1 MDSRAKQVV
10 AVAAVAAGLA
20 ATAPAMAD
28 DAFLNIPGVQGD
40 SLDGKHTNEI
50 DVLSWSW
57 GPTGGSGGTV
67 LRNLTITKRV
77 DKASPAIGAAFTGD
91 GHGGIGTKGPIT
103 LTVRRN
109 IAGDSGLKGST
120 GSIPN
125 GTEYI
130 KLQIKDAK
138 VVSVKLGQSTSDG
151 RVTEEVVFTF
161 SQVAYTFTGANGTQT
176 SNITGT
182 PFSYDLKSNAGI

>member
-57 GPTGGSGGTV
+57 GPTGGSGATV

-77 DKASPAIGAAFTGD
+77 DKASPAIGAAFSGD
-91 GHGGIGTKGPIT
+91 AHGGIGTKGAIT

-109 IAGDSGLKGST
+109 TAGDSGLKGAT

-125 GTEYI
+125 GTEFI
-130 KLQIKDAK
+130 KLAIKDAR
-138 VVSVKLGQSTSDG
+138 VVSIKMGQSTSDG
-151 RVTEEVVFTF
+151 RVTEEVTF
-161 SQVAYTFTGANGTQT
+161 SFTQAAYTFTGANGAQT
-176 SNITGT
+176 STITGL
-182 PFSYDLKSNAGI
+182 PAGYDPKSSTGL